1 MDLQQPSGPL
11 CVLVVDDG
19 PDTAETWCILL
30 AQWGHRPLAAYDAAA
45 AWAVAK
51 SEKPDV
57 VLLDIGLPRMDGWEL
72 GRRLRAEPALAGIQ
86 LIAVTA
92 RHTEADHEKSA
103 AAGFLGHLVKP
114 VDPELLRGV
123 LATCELRRGRREG

>member
-1 MDLQQPSGPL
+1 MDLQQPALPL

-19 PDTAETWCILL
+19 PDTAETWCFLL

-57 VLLDIGLPRMDGWEL
+57 VLLDIGLPGVDGWEL
-72 GRRLRAEPALAGIQ
+72 ARRLRAEPTLAGIQ
-86 LIAVTA
+86 FIAVTG
-92 RHTEADHEKSA
+92 RHTKADHEKSA

-114 VDPELLRGV
+114 VDPDYLRGLLV
-123 LATCELRRGRREG
+123 RCGPQGGRRQA